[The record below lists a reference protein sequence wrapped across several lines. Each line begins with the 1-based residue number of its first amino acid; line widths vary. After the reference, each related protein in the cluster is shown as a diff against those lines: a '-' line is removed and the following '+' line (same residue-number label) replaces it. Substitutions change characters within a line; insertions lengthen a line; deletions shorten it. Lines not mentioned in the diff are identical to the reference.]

1 MCSVL
6 FMSAR
11 LTPSET
17 PLKPIDI
24 LPLIVAEEKI
34 LVRFIAW
41 T

>member
-17 PLKPIDI
+17 PLKPVDTI
-24 LPLIVAEEKI
+24 PLIVTEEEM
-34 LVRFIAW
+34 LARFIAW